1 MAAMTATSALRLGAL
16 LAGLAVALGAFAAHA
31 MKARFPAEALLTFE
45 TGVRY
50 QMYHAL
56 ALVLCGLLAAAGR
69 RTGAAALAFTAGIVL
84 FSGSLYL
91 LVWLDTKWLGAVT
104 PFGGVAFL
112 LGWALLAWRASAPAT
127 ATLVPAGRA
136 S

>member
-1 MAAMTATSALRLGAL
+1 MAASTSLRLGAL
-16 LAGLAVALGAFAAHA
+16 LAGLAVALGAFAAHG
-31 MKARFPAEALLTFE
+31 MKGHYAPEALTTFE

-56 ALVLCGLLAAAGR
+56 ALVLCGLLAGQGR
-69 RTGAAALAFTAGIVL
+69 RTGGAALAFAVGITL

-112 LGWALLAWRASAPAT
+112 CGWALLAWRAAVPT
-127 ATLVPAGRA
+127 PDLVPSGRA